1 MQNFSMDISEK
12 VSVQLRSLYSRYGYS
27 QFKMNKFEAYD
38 LYARNKDFLISDQ
51 VITFTD
57 LNGTLM
63 ALKPD
68 VTLSIVKNSKDTP
81 EYLQKLYYAENV
93 YRAEK
98 GSHCFKEIM
107 QLGLECIGLVDD
119 QCLCE
124 VLTLAA
130 ESLLSISETCIL
142 EFSHLGLL
150 SELLESIGIPKEMKQ
165 SVFKHIGEKNY
176 HELAFDCRS
185 CGIPEE
191 KITVLQQIL
200 STTGQPDAVLP
211 KLMGMISGIT
221 GTGAL
226 EQLLRVVDA
235 IDDSEIKAMLRF
247 DFSVVDNIHY
257 YNGLVFKGFI
267 QGLPGSVLTG
277 GQYDRLMRKMGR
289 SSDAVGFAVYLDL
302 LERLETERKAYD
314 VDALVL
320 YDKDTDLKMIGSC
333 CNALRKQGM
342 TVTAQQQIPEN
353 IRYKQLYRINGSE
366 VELLENN
373 A

>member
-1 MQNFSMDISEK
+1 MDNFSMDISEK
-12 VSVQLRSLYSRYGYS
+12 VSLQLRALYSRYGYC
-27 QFKMNKFEAYD
+27 QYKMNKFEAYD

-81 EYLQKLYYAENV
+81 NYLQKLYYAENV

-107 QLGLECIGLVDD
+107 QLGLECIGSVDS

-130 ESLLSISETCIL
+130 ESLLAISDACVL
-142 EFSHLGLL
+142 EFSHLGVL
-150 SELLESIGIPKEMKQ
+150 SDLLETIGIPESMKQ
-165 SVFKHIGEKNY
+165 SAFKHIGEKNY
-176 HELAFDCRS
+176 HELSSDCRT
-185 CGIPEE
+185 CGVPED
-191 KITVLQQIL
+191 KISLLQQIL
-200 STTGQPDAVLP
+200 STTGRPDVVLP
-211 KLMGMISGIT
+211 KLMGMLSGIMD
-221 GTGAL
+221 AEPL
-226 EQLLRVVDA
+226 KQLLCVVDA
-235 IDDSEIKAMLRF
+235 IENSAIKSMLRF

-257 YNGLVFKGFI
+257 YNGLVFKGFV
-267 QGLPGSVLTG
+267 QGLPGSVLSG
-277 GQYDRLMRKMGR
+277 GQYDRLMGKMGR
-289 SSDAVGFAVYLDL
+289 ASCAVGFAVYMDH
-302 LERLETERKAYD
+302 LERLETERKTYD
-314 VDALVL
+314 LDALVL
-320 YDKDTDLKMIGSC
+320 YDKDTDLKMISKC
-333 CNALRKQGM
+333 CHTLREQGI

-353 IRYKQLYRINGSE
+353 LRYRQLYRINGSE

>member
-12 VSVQLRSLYSRYGYS
+12 VSVQLRALYSRYGYC
-27 QFKMNKFEAYD
+27 QYKMNKFEAYD

-57 LNGTLM
+57 LNGKLM

-130 ESLLSISETCIL
+130 ESLLAISDTCVL

-150 SELLESIGIPKEMKQ
+150 SDLLESVGIPEEMKQ

-176 HELAFDCRS
+176 HELASDCRS
-185 CGIPEE
+185 CGISEE
-191 KITVLQQIL
+191 KISALQQIL
-200 STTGQPDAVLP
+200 STTGQPDVVLP
-211 KLMGMISGIT
+211 KIKDMLSGMMDVKT
-221 GTGAL
+221 L
-226 EQLLRVVDA
+226 ERLLRVVNA
-235 IDDSEIKAMLRF
+235 IDNKEMKKMLRF
-247 DFSVVDNIHY
+247 DFSVIDNIHY
-257 YNGLVFKGFI
+257 YNGLVFKGFV
-267 QGLPGSVLTG
+267 QGIPDSVLSG

-289 SSDAVGFAVYLDL
+289 FSCAVGFAVYMDL
-302 LERLETERKAYD
+302 LERLDTERKAYD

-320 YDKDTDLKMIGSC
+320 YDKVTDLKMIASC
-333 CNALRKQGM
+333 CNSLRLEGM

-353 IRYKQLYRINGSE
+353 VRYRKLYRMNGSE